1 MTGMNAPQM
10 HRSCSISAL
19 GNHFSV
25 IVITISSFDTKL
37 NPSMA
42 GKEIKAVK
50 RNSFLNTA
58 SCRAL
63 SSGNPGK
70 DGLCNAVY
78 HARNRG
84 MSHAV
89 PLVCLRKVTH
99 FPFRI
104 ELTQQDGKQIVI
116 DYGEDIRNDYL
127 TAEPYHL
134 LDGGKVKPEAGSPMR
149 EVEVKNRHYGNE
161 RDALQ
166 CNPPIG
172 ESVCRQC
179 DAHNAGDYQ
188 T

>member
-1 MTGMNAPQM
+1 
-10 HRSCSISAL
+10 
-19 GNHFSV
+19 
-25 IVITISSFDTKL
+25 
-37 NPSMA
+37 
-42 GKEIKAVK
+42 
-50 RNSFLNTA
+50 
-58 SCRAL
+58 
-63 SSGNPGK
+63 
-70 DGLCNAVY
+70 
-78 HARNRG
+78 

-134 LDGGKVKPEAGSPMR
+134 LNGCKVEPEAGSPMR